1 MMYRWLFQRLPGP
14 LWVRV
19 AMTAIAAS
27 TAVWLLFEVVFPWV
41 EPLFNEP
48 TVP

>member
-1 MMYRWLFQRLPGP
+1 MYRWIFRRLPGP
-14 LWVRV
+14 SWLR
-19 AMTAIAAS
+19 IALLSA
-27 TAVWLLFEVVFPWV
+27 AAAALVWLLFEVVFPWV